1 MIEEGRFLMPI
12 QVPIHMVDSRVEMTP
27 VSLFCILQESAAAH
41 CDHFHLSGIDLKP
54 YNLFWVLTRMHVQIE
69 RMPTWHEKLTIQTWE
84 KPHSF
89 ISQPRDFLV
98 FDEKG
103 EIIIRGTSIWAIID
117 KESKPVKLDDF
128 DRPDR
133 FPLKDDAMTVKA
145 FPRLAGAPLPENLVF
160 HKVQHSDID
169 LNEHVNNT
177 KYLQWVM
184 DDMGHDFFL
193 HHDVKEVSVHFI
205 SQLFP
210 ENQYFMGHQQLDET
224 GSVHSVYAADDQR
237 EVCRIWMKTQL
248 AH

>member
-27 VSLFCILQESAAAH
+27 VSLLCILQESAAAH

-54 YNLFWVLTRMHVQIE
+54 YNLFWVLTRMHVHVE
-69 RMPTWHEKLTIQTWE
+69 RMPQWHEKLTIKTWE

-98 FDEKG
+98 FDEAG
-103 EIIIRGTSIWAIID
+103 EIVVRGTSIWAIID
-117 KESKPVKLDDF
+117 KESKPVKLEDF
-128 DRPDR
+128 DRDDR
-133 FPLKDDAMTVKA
+133 YPLKDDAMIVKS
-145 FPRLAGAPLPENLVF
+145 FPRLPAAPMPENPVL

-177 KYLQWVM
+177 RYLQWVM
-184 DDMGHDFFL
+184 DEMGHDFFL
-193 HHDVKEVSVHFI
+193 HHDIKEVSVHFI

-210 ENQYFMGHQQLDET
+210 ENQYFIGHQQLDET
-224 GSVHSVYAADDQR
+224 GSIHSVYAADDQR
-237 EVCRIWMKTQL
+237 EVCRIWMRAVAAK
-248 AH
+248 

>member
-1 MIEEGRFLMPI
+1 MIEEGKFVMPI

-54 YNLFWVLTRMHVQIE
+54 YNLFWVLTRMHVHVE
-69 RMPTWHEKLTIQTWE
+69 RMPQWHEKLTIKTWE

-98 FDEKG
+98 FDEAG
-103 EIIIRGTSIWAIID
+103 EIVVRGTSIWAIID
-117 KESKPVKLDDF
+117 KESKPVKLEDF
-128 DRPDR
+128 DRDDR
-133 FPLKDDAMTVKA
+133 FPLKDDAMIVKS
-145 FPRLAGAPLPENLVF
+145 FPRLPAAPMPENPVY

-184 DDMGHDFFL
+184 DEMGHDFFL
-193 HHDVKEVSVHFI
+193 HHDIQEVSVHFI

-210 ENQYFMGHQQLDET
+210 GNQYFMGHQQLDET
-224 GSVHSVYAADDQR
+224 GSIHSVYAADDQR
-237 EVCRIWMKTQL
+237 EVCRIWMRAVAAK
-248 AH
+248 

>member
-1 MIEEGRFLMPI
+1 MPL

-41 CDHFHLSGIDLKP
+41 CDSFHLSGIDLKP
-54 YNLFWVLTRMHVQIE
+54 YNLFWVLTRMHVHVE
-69 RMPTWHEKLTIQTWE
+69 RMPRWHEKLTILTWE

-89 ISQPRDFLV
+89 ISQPRDYLV
-98 FDEKG
+98 FDEA
-103 EIIIRGTSIWAIID
+103 ENIIVRGTSIWAIID
-117 KESKPVKLDDF
+117 KDSKPVKLEDF

-133 FPLKDDAMTVKA
+133 FPLKEDAMTVKA
-145 FPRLAGAPLPENLVF
+145 FPRLPAAPMPGNPIY

-184 DDMGHDFFL
+184 DEIGHNFFL

-210 ENQYFMGHQQLDET
+210 ENQYFIGYQQLDET
-224 GSVHSVYAADDQR
+224 DSIHSVYAADDQR
-237 EVCRIWMKTQL
+237 EVCRIWMRAISCK
-248 AH
+248 